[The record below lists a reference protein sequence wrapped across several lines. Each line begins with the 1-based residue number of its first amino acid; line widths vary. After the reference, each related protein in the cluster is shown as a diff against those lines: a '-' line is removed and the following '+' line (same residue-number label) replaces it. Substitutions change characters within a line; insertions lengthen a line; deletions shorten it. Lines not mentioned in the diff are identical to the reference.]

1 MQEYLKEGVCNL
13 SIDEAVQVGIYR
25 NSLLFS
31 PLLLLYKYQVSY
43 LCFSDLPQISKRFL
57 RQMAQPFDKVNL
69 VFLLDWNIDLLL
81 FVQG

>member
-31 PLLLLYKYQVSY
+31 PLLLL
-43 LCFSDLPQISKRFL
+43 
-57 RQMAQPFDKVNL
+57 
-69 VFLLDWNIDLLL
+69 
-81 FVQG
+81 